1 MIRAV
6 SALTGAGQRLHHRLP
21 GRSIGR
27 TAADGTAVEENR
39 IKVEQ
44 NIVKMEEWEE
54 FAHEQRKKPVS
65 AVEAKYGGGGH
76 RGICVCGGLFELE
89 T

>member
-1 MIRAV
+1 M
-6 SALTGAGQRLHHRLP
+6 
-21 GRSIGR
+21 
-27 TAADGTAVEENR
+27 EENR
-39 IKVEQ
+39 IQVEQ

-54 FAHEQRKKPVS
+54 FSMKTEGKKPVS

-89 T
+89 L